1 MTFTRTSPARG
12 TIYGMRRTNLAWRA
26 AIAAGVAAVF
36 ALTACV
42 GTALPGPTAVPLRPT
57 ESASFETDDLT
68 DLMNQLTDAGAPAV
82 TIEVRDGDEVWTSA
96 VGVQSSNS
104 ELPASA
110 SNTSRVASVTKPMV
124 ATMILQLVDE
134 GELTLDTDVEDVLP
148 GVVGGREVTVE
159 QLLQH
164 TSGMPD
170 YVEALALGDPTQI
183 LNVLDNG
190 RTQQE
195 LVDLALTQQWRFDPG
210 TSWEY
215 SNSNYVVL
223 TMLLEELTGNSLDE
237 ELATR
242 ITTPLGLTNTSIPD
256 GASMPSNSLHGYVV
270 ESGLSIDVTKQDA
283 SLWNGAGAVVSTP
296 ADVNTFMRA
305 LLTGQVL
312 PPQLV
317 GYMLRLNDEGYGLG
331 IQAREDKCPASDA
344 TMINSEQVDPTIA
357 PNATATPT
365 STEGVAAAPSPSVP
379 ASWPDAPD
387 DGSGSVIEDDL
398 GTIGVQIGEP
408 GMVYGHLG
416 SGLGYRALTLSSPDG
431 LRQVTVF
438 WTASEINQDNDERV
452 HLAYDIADAALAR
465 DC

>member
-1 MTFTRTSPARG
+1 
-12 TIYGMRRTNLAWRA
+12 
-26 AIAAGVAAVF
+26 
-36 ALTACV
+36 
-42 GTALPGPTAVPLRPT
+42 
-57 ESASFETDDLT
+57 
-68 DLMNQLTDAGAPAV
+68 MNQLVDAGAPAV
-82 TIEVRDGDEVWTSA
+82 TIEVRDGDEVWSSA

-110 SNTSRVASVTKPMV
+110 SNASRVASVTKPMV
-124 ATMILQLVDE
+124 ATMILQLVNE
-134 GELTLDTDVEDVLP
+134 GELTLDTDVEEVLP
-148 GVVGGREVTVE
+148 GVVGGRDVTVE

-195 LVDLALTQQWRFDPG
+195 LVDLALGHEWRFDPG
-210 TSWEY
+210 TGWEY

-223 TMLLEELTGNSLDE
+223 TMLLEEITGNSLAE

-256 GASMPSNSLHGYVV
+256 GTSMPANSLHGYVV

-331 IQAREDKCPASDA
+331 IQARQDQCPAGDA
-344 TMINSEQVDPTIA
+344 TIINSEQVDPTIA
-357 PNATATPT
+357 PSADATSSESATPT
-365 STEGVAAAPSPSVP
+365 EAVAAAPSPSTP

-398 GTIGVQIGEP
+398 GTVGVQIGEP

>member
-1 MTFTRTSPARG
+1 MRKTNVAR
-12 TIYGMRRTNLAWRA
+12 RVA
-26 AIAAGVAAVF
+26 VAAALAVTL
-36 ALTACV
+36 ALTGCV
-42 GTALPGPTAVPLRPT
+42 GGNLPGPTAVPLRPT

-68 DLMNQLTDAGAPAV
+68 ELMHQLVAAGAPAV
-82 TIEVRDGDEVWTSA
+82 TLEVRDGDEVWSSA
-96 VGVQSSNS
+96 VGVQSSAS

-110 SNTSRVASVTKPMV
+110 SDTSRVASVTKPMV
-124 ATMILQLVDE
+124 AAMILQLVNE
-134 GELTLDTDVEDVLP
+134 GALTLDTNVEDILP
-148 GVVGGREVTVE
+148 GIVGDREVTVE

-170 YVEALALGDPTQI
+170 YVPALALTDPTQI
-183 LNVLDNG
+183 LDVLDNG
-190 RTQQE
+190 RSLQE
-195 LVDLALTQQWRFDPG
+195 LVDLALGQGWHFDPG

-223 TMLLEELTGNSLDE
+223 TMLLEELTGNSLAQ
-237 ELATR
+237 ELSTR
-242 ITTPLGLTNTSIPD
+242 ITTPLGLANTSIPD
-256 GASMPSNSLHGYVV
+256 GTAMPSNSLHGYVV
-270 ESGLSIDVTKQDA
+270 ESGLAIDVTKQDA

-317 GYMLRLNDEGYGLG
+317 GYMLRLNDDGYGLG
-331 IQAREDKCPASDA
+331 VQARGDQCPAGDA
-344 TMINSEQVDPTIA
+344 TIINSEQVDPTLT
-357 PNATATPT
+357 PGATAASATGPT
-365 STEGVAAAPSPSVP
+365 EAAALAPGPSIPD
-379 ASWPDAPD
+379 SWPEAPD
-387 DGSGSVIEDDL
+387 EGSGSVVED
-398 GTIGVQIGEP
+398 GTGATGVQIGEP

-452 HLAYDIADAALAR
+452 HLAYDIADAALSR

>member
-1 MTFTRTSPARG
+1 MRKTNVAR
-12 TIYGMRRTNLAWRA
+12 RVA
-26 AIAAGVAAVF
+26 VAAALAVTL
-36 ALTACV
+36 ALTGCV
-42 GTALPGPTAVPLRPT
+42 GGNLPGPTAVPLRPT

-68 DLMNQLTDAGAPAV
+68 ELMHQLVAAGAPAV
-82 TIEVRDGDEVWTSA
+82 TLEVRDGDEVWSSA
-96 VGVQSSNS
+96 VGVQSSAS

-110 SNTSRVASVTKPMV
+110 SDTSRVASVTKPMV
-124 ATMILQLVDE
+124 ATMILQLVNE
-134 GELTLDTDVEDVLP
+134 GALTLDTNVEDILP
-148 GVVGGREVTVE
+148 GIVGDREVTVE

-170 YVEALALGDPTQI
+170 YVPALALTDPTQI
-183 LNVLDNG
+183 LDVLDNG
-190 RTQQE
+190 RSLQE
-195 LVDLALTQQWRFDPG
+195 LVDLALGQGWHFDPG

-223 TMLLEELTGNSLDE
+223 TMLLEELTGNSLAQ
-237 ELATR
+237 ELSTR
-242 ITTPLGLTNTSIPD
+242 ITTPLGLANTSIPD
-256 GASMPSNSLHGYVV
+256 GTAMPPNSLHGYVV
-270 ESGLSIDVTKQDA
+270 ESGLAIDVTKQDA

-317 GYMLRLNDEGYGLG
+317 GYMLRLNDDGYGLG
-331 IQAREDKCPASDA
+331 VQARGDQCPAGDA
-344 TMINSEQVDPTIA
+344 TIINSEQVDATLTPG
-357 PNATATPT
+357 ATAASATSPT
-365 STEGVAAAPSPSVP
+365 EAAALAPGPSIPD
-379 ASWPDAPD
+379 SWPEAPD
-387 DGSGSVIEDDL
+387 EGSGSVVED
-398 GTIGVQIGEP
+398 GTGATGVQIGEP

-452 HLAYDIADAALAR
+452 HLAYDIADAALSR